1 VRILSFQR
9 GRYASVIALAV
20 ALIFSPET
28 LHAAAPHIQSLH
40 PYTGPSEVGV
50 DPSTLTGKVMCGYQG
65 WFTTTGDGSG
75 LNWWH
80 YSKTGPL
87 SPGNCGFDLWP
98 DMSELDA
105 DERFDTSF
113 HNADGSVSQLFSS
126 QIGKTVDRHFAWM
139 QQYGIDGVFVQRFA
153 TNAMNAT
160 PLQHL
165 NTVLD
170 HCRAGANRHGRVYA
184 VMYDLSGV
192 KAGQMARVM
201 DDWKSLVDGMKL
213 TRDPADKAYLH
224 HHGKPV
230 VAVWGVGFNDHRSYT
245 LAECGELVKFLKDDP
260 KYGGCT
266 VMLGVPTYWR
276 TLERDAV
283 KDPQLHAVIQQADI
297 VSPWTVGRYGSP
309 DAATQYAQQQLTGDI
324 QWCMDHNLECMPVVF
339 PGFSWHNLNPKS
351 KSDQIPRLKGK
362 FLWTQFAAAKKAGA
376 TMIYQAMFDEVN
388 EGTAIFKCTNSPPV
402 GASQFITYEGLPS
415 DYYLWLVNQGRQMLD
430 GKIPVSQDVP
440 RRGNPN

>member
-1 VRILSFQR
+1 
-9 GRYASVIALAV
+9 
-20 ALIFSPET
+20 
-28 LHAAAPHIQSLH
+28 
-40 PYTGPSEVGV
+40 
-50 DPSTLTGKVMCGYQG
+50 
-65 WFTTTGDGSG
+65 
-75 LNWWH
+75 
-80 YSKTGPL
+80 
-87 SPGNCGFDLWP
+87 
-98 DMSELDA
+98 
-105 DERFDTSF
+105 
-113 HNADGSVSQLFSS
+113 
-126 QIGKTVDRHFAWM
+126 
-139 QQYGIDGVFVQRFA
+139 VFVQRFA